1 MRRLLSIL
9 LFPISLLWYDR
20 DEDDVVIR
28 PWLFWFCVVS
38 ILLATVV
45 AAVWLWL
52 QTSAP
57 FHDFL

>member
-20 DEDDVVIR
+20 GEDDVVIR
-28 PWLFWFCVVS
+28 PWLFWFGVVG

-45 AAVWLWL
+45 TAVWLWL
-52 QTSAP
+52 EIGA
-57 FHDFL
+57 DL